1 MSYNNATIIND
12 CITDLQTIDDLNN
25 NIHQLKQFLAN
36 SKLLVK
42 DKKELQSII
51 NMLVMK
57 NTKQKDTVHKTR
69 NALNKCIY

>member
-12 CITDLQTIDDLNN
+12 CITDLQTLDDLNN

-57 NTKQKDTVHKTR
+57 NTKQKDIVHKTR
-69 NALNKCIY
+69 NTLNKIAY